1 VEREGFSRAKN
12 VLSASLYIIV
22 CSARNRL
29 RMRLRRLREPRYL
42 IGAIVGAVYLYFS
55 VFSRMRSRGIG
66 RRRGAPTSL
75 PAMAAL
81 RASAPAAAGLALLA
95 LSAVSWILP
104 FDSGL
109 LDFSEAEVQFLFP
122 APVSRRS
129 LLLHRMLR
137 SQIGILF
144 GSLIVA
150 VVAPTF
156 SGYGRLRMSVA
167 MWLLLSAGK
176 VYSTGVSLARARL
189 GSGDTRSRRVAW
201 LPVAVLVAALAVV
214 GTALMRAFQAQPIAN
229 PQDAIIR
236 IGAVV
241 SSGLPRIVLWPF
253 VALAA
258 PLFAEWPGDYL
269 FALLQSAVVVAACLL
284 WVLSSDSTFQDAAE
298 QVVARK
304 AQQTER
310 RGVTYRARTTGW
322 SLAPT
327 GRHETAFVWK
337 AAMQALRVID
347 KRSLARLAAVVF
359 TLAAFSISIGRASGL
374 AATAGVFSMAGAAFA
389 ILFGPQILRVDLRQD
404 LRHLELLKTWPVKA
418 SSVVR
423 GEIAWPGAAITV
435 TTWIFAAL
443 ALSLSAADFSKV
455 DIGWRLALAG
465 AVVLVAPALVFA
477 QLTIHNGVA
486 LMFPAWVSLGNQRAR
501 GFDAMGQ
508 RLIMLGGT
516 WLLLIVMILP
526 GAVAGAI
533 VWFAFRTL
541 LGPGALVPGA
551 IACALVVGVE
561 VLVATE
567 ALGPLYEKLDI
578 LAVERAE

>member
-1 VEREGFSRAKN
+1 M
-12 VLSASLYIIV
+12 LSASLYIIV

-55 VFSRMRSRGIG
+55 VFARMRSRSSLS
-66 RRRGAPTSL
+66 RRRGAPASV

-81 RASAPAAAGLALLA
+81 RAGAPVAAGLALPL
-95 LSAVSWILP
+95 LSAISWILP

-122 APVSRRS
+122 APVSRRN

-144 GSLIVA
+144 GSVIVA
-150 VVAPTF
+150 LFTPTF
-156 SGYGRLRMSVA
+156 SGYGRLRISVA

-189 GSGDTRSRRVAW
+189 GSSDARARRVAW
-201 LPVAVLVAALAVV
+201 LPVVVLVAALAVV
-214 GTALMRAFQAQPIAN
+214 VTAVMRVFQAQPMTS

-236 IGAVV
+236 LGGIV

-258 PLFAEWPGDYL
+258 PLFAEWPGHYL
-269 FALLQSAVVVAACLL
+269 FALLQSAAVLAVCVV

-304 AQQTER
+304 AQQTKQ
-310 RGVTYRARTTGW
+310 RGVSYRARTTGW

-337 AAMQALRVID
+337 AAMQALRVVD
-347 KRSLARLAAVVF
+347 KRSVARLVAVVF
-359 TLAAFSISIGRASGL
+359 ALTVFSISMGRARGL
-374 AATAGVFSMAGAAFA
+374 AATVGIFSMAGAAFA
-389 ILFGPQILRVDLRQD
+389 ILLGPQILRVDLRQD

-418 SSVVR
+418 SSVIR
-423 GEIAWPGAAITV
+423 GEIAWPGAVITI
-435 TTWIFAAL
+435 TTWIFAGL
-443 ALSLSAADFSKV
+443 ALSLSATNFSKV
-455 DIGWRLALAG
+455 DVAWRLALAA

-501 GFDAMGQ
+501 GLDAMGQ
-508 RLIMLGGT
+508 RLITLGGT
-516 WLLLIVMILP
+516 WLLLLIMMLP
-526 GAVAGAI
+526 GAITGAI
-533 VWFAFRTL
+533 VWFAFRTF
-541 LGPGALVPGA
+541 LGPGALLPGA
-551 IACALVVGVE
+551 IVCALVVGVE

-567 ALGPLYEKLDI
+567 ALGPLYERLDI